1 MHFFHKH
8 FNSKLNLPVFFGANL
23 ILLGILG
30 LFILSPLSAKSAFM
44 YTQAWIVTNASW
56 FYVLTVGIILTT
68 CLYLAMS
75 RYGAIKLGPDHSKPD
90 YKNLSWFAMLFS
102 TGMGIGLMF
111 FGVAEPVMHYLNP
124 PVGTPETIEAAKEA
138 MKLTFFHWGLHAWG
152 IYAIVGLILA
162 YFSYRHHLPLTLR
175 SALYPLIGDKIY
187 GGWGHAV
194 DIFAIVG
201 TLFGVAT
208 SLGFG
213 VLQIN
218 AGLHYLFGIEISTNI
233 QITIIILTTCLATLS
248 VATGLDKGIKFLSE
262 INLYLAIFLLLFVL
276 ICGPTIYLLQAYVQ
290 NIGSYLSGIVN
301 KTFNLY
307 AYKPTDWLGGWT
319 ILYWGWWVSW
329 SPFVGIFI
337 ARISRGRTIREFL
350 LGAVLIPAGFTLFWI
365 TIFGNSAVYM
375 IYQEGISEIGSVINT
390 DSSLA
395 LFVFLEQLPFT
406 QIISTVSILMIVVFF
421 VTSADSGAL
430 VIDMIASG
438 GKRKTPIWQRVFWS
452 TGIGIIA
459 IVLLKADGLSALQT
473 ATIAAALPFSLILLI
488 SIYGLLKALKADQI
502 KREIRNNAQVYL
514 QPIANSGGWQKRLQN
529 LVIYPDRNDAVS
541 FIKETVWPAFQEVAN
556 ELNKQGI
563 KSKLTQIDDIQIKL
577 EVEHGSYDNFI
588 YAVKAKHYIKPQFV
602 NILDNNETLEDTS
615 DDISDN
621 LNDEQKY
628 FRVEV
633 YLDDGGK
640 GHDIMGYTK
649 DNISNDMIDQYSSHV
664 YFIESYQS

>member
-1 MHFFHKH
+1 MRVFNKH
-8 FNSKLNLPVFFGANL
+8 FNSKLNPPVFIGANL
-23 ILLGILG
+23 ILLCILG
-30 LFILSPLSAKSAFM
+30 LFIISPFSAKSVFTH
-44 YTQAWIVTNASW
+44 TQTWIVTNASW
-56 FYVLTVGIILTT
+56 FYVLTVGTILAT
-68 CLYLAMS
+68 CLYLATS
-75 RYGAIKLGPDHSKPD
+75 CYGVIKLGPDHSKPD

-124 PVGTPETIEAAKEA
+124 PAGTPETIEAAKEA

-208 SLGFG
+208 TLGFG

-218 AGLHYLFGIEISTNI
+218 AGLQYLFGIEISTNTQVI
-233 QITIIILTTCLATLS
+233 LIIITTCLATIS

-262 INLYLAIFLLLFVL
+262 LNLYLALFLLFFVL

-290 NIGSYLSGIVN
+290 NIGSYLSEIVN

-307 AYKPTDWLGGWT
+307 VYQPTDWLGGWT
-319 ILYWGWWVSW
+319 ILYWGWWISW

-350 LGAVLIPAGFTLFWI
+350 LGAMLIPAGFTLFWI
-365 TIFGNSAVYM
+365 TVFGNSAVYM
-375 IYQEGISEIGSVINT
+375 IYQENITEIGSVINT

-406 QIISTVSILMIVVFF
+406 RIFSCVAILMIVVFF

-430 VIDMIASG
+430 VLDMIASG
-438 GKRKTPIWQRVFWS
+438 GKRKTPVWQRIFWS
-452 TGIGIIA
+452 LSIGIIA

-473 ATIAAALPFSLILLI
+473 ATIAAALPFSVILLI
-488 SIYGLLKALKADQI
+488 SIYGLLKALKTDQV
-502 KREIRNNAQVYL
+502 KRDIRNNAQAYL
-514 QPIANSGGWQKRLQN
+514 QPIVNSGGWQKRLHN

-541 FIKETVWPAFQEVAN
+541 FIKEIVWPAFQEVAN

-563 KSKLTQIDDIQIKL
+563 KSKLTQIDDIQVKL
-577 EVEHGSYDNFI
+577 EVEHGTYNNFI
-588 YAVKAKHYIKPQFV
+588 YAVKAKSYRRPQFV
-602 NILDNNETLEDTS
+602 TIADNSESCEDTG
-615 DDISDN
+615 DEIQE
-621 LNDEQKY
+621 EQKY

-664 YFIESYQS
+664 YFIQSYPA